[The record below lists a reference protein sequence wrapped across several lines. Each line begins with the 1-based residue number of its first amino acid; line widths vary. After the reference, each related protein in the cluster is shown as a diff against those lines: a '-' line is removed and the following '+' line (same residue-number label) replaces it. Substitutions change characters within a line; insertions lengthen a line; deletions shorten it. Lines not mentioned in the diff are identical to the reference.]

1 VAHLLVMH
9 MPSTRSRSPE
19 FAHLLPRFYCRGELL
34 TDEDVRRVQG
44 AKFCPARYAAAAA
57 LLKELADRAAERGR
71 QEPLEKEEL
80 RPVFCL

>member
-1 VAHLLVMH
+1 
-9 MPSTRSRSPE
+9 
-19 FAHLLPRFYCRGELL
+19 LL